1 MTDPMTPRGA
11 EFHPVSPELATVR
24 LIAAALWCGIP
35 LVVFL
40 VLALLVSPWFWAG
53 AAVALVL
60 LLWMVWLL
68 PRQVRAL
75 GFAETDD
82 EFLVRRGI
90 MFRSLNV
97 IPYGRIQ
104 YVDVNE
110 GPVARH
116 FGIASIT
123 LHTASAETS
132 GTLDGLPVEEAARL
146 RDMLAHRG
154 STELAGL

>member
-1 MTDPMTPRGA
+1 MTDPMTPSGA
-11 EFHPVSPELATVR
+11 DFRPVSPELATVR
-24 LIAAALWCGIP
+24 LVAAAIWCGVP
-35 LVVFL
+35 LLAFA
-40 VLALLVSPWFWAG
+40 VLALLVSPWFWTGAG
-53 AAVALVL
+53 VALAI
-60 LLWMVWLL
+60 LLWLAWLL

-75 GFAETDD
+75 GFAETDE

-132 GTLDGLPVEEAARL
+132 GTIDGLPAEEAVRL
-146 RDMLAHRG
+146 RDMLARRG
-154 STELAGL
+154 SAELAGL